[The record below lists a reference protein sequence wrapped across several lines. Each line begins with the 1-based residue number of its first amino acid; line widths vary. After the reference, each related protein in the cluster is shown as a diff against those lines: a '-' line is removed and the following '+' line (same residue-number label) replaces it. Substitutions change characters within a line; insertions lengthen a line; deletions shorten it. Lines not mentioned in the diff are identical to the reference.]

1 MGRNLSCP
9 TRISWT
15 PCTAP
20 ASCLSMI
27 FCGIM
32 THGIIITIL
41 CAAWGKLTCSG
52 SWATLPFC
60 TSAGRTNH
68 GSQAI
73 TGASECYI
81 FTICSL
87 QRQCSG
93 MWTMERT
100 IPIQIINALDEL
112 DEKTILCFVS
122 CCMASAKDCRH
133 YIDILRTD
141 PGNTS
146 ARQLLAAAENAS
158 SHPNQDDIEKARRFI
173 NETLS
178 RS

>member
-1 MGRNLSCP
+1 
-9 TRISWT
+9 
-15 PCTAP
+15 
-20 ASCLSMI
+20 
-27 FCGIM
+27 
-32 THGIIITIL
+32 
-41 CAAWGKLTCSG
+41 
-52 SWATLPFC
+52 
-60 TSAGRTNH
+60 
-68 GSQAI
+68 
-73 TGASECYI
+73 
-81 FTICSL
+81 
-87 QRQCSG
+87 
-93 MWTMERT
+93 MWMMERT

-112 DEKTILCFVS
+112 DGKTILCFVS